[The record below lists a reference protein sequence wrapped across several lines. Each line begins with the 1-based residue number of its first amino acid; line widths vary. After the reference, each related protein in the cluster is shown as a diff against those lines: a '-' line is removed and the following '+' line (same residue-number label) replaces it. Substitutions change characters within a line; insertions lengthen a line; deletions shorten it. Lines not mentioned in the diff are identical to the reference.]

1 MNELI
6 LKEMNSERVVYFYKP
21 DSKGTPGEII
31 YILGTGEVFVFARAS
46 EDENGRYA
54 HKASKRVSQY
64 IEEKNLPMRDIQAW
78 Y

>member
-6 LKEMNSERVVYFYKP
+6 LKEMNSERIVYFYKP
-21 DSKGTPGEII
+21 DGKGAPGEII
-31 YILGTGEVFVFARAS
+31 YDLGVGEVSVASRAAG
-46 EDENGRYA
+46 DENGRYA
-54 HKASKRVSQY
+54 HKAGRRVCTY

>member
-6 LKEMNSERVVYFYKP
+6 LKEMNSERVVYSYRP
-21 DSKGTPGEII
+21 DAKGTPGEIVFVF
-31 YILGTGEVFVFARAS
+31 GTGEVVVAARAS
-46 EDENGRYA
+46 EDEHGRYA
-54 HKASKRVSQY
+54 HKAGKRVSLY